1 MRQLSGMEMR
11 TQATA
16 PTAAT
21 VSNMTAS
28 RPVAAIGAFAPSSSA
43 AGNFSQAFT
52 QVQNDVAAYIAKGDG
67 GFVNDAPAASSSQAM
82 SLQAMALRNRATG
95 AIDGPGVGSGTSG
108 DIQQQF
114 LASIKPWAEET
125 AAKLG
130 VSADVVSA
138 HAALESGWGQLPL
151 RGATGDTNNLFGLK
165 AGGNWRGAVAAASTT
180 EYEHGAML
188 RKTEKFRSYPDAA
201 SAFRDYAEL
210 LSSNP
215 RYQAA
220 LNTGGDARAFAS
232 GLAQGGYA
240 TDPNYADK
248 LSKIAAQLQ
257 RGGGQGAAVT
267 PSAD

>member
-1 MRQLSGMEMR
+1 MGTAM
-11 TQATA
+11 QATA

-21 VSNMTAS
+21 VSNMSPS
-28 RPVAAIGAFAPSSSA
+28 RPVAAIGAFASSGGV
-43 AGNFSQAFT
+43 AGNFSAAFT

-67 GFVNDAPAASSSQAM
+67 GFTNEAPSSQAM
-82 SLQAMALRNRATG
+82 SLQAMALRNRAAG
-95 AIDGPGVGSGTSG
+95 ANGVIDGAGADS

-130 VSADVVSA
+130 VSAELVSA

-151 RGATGDTNNLFGLK
+151 RGAAGDTNNLFGLK

-180 EYEHGAML
+180 EFEHGAML

-201 SAFRDYAEL
+201 SAFRDYADML
-210 LSSNP
+210 TSNP

-248 LSKIAAQLQ
+248 LSKIAARLQ
-257 RGGGQGAAVT
+257 RGGGQAAGAI